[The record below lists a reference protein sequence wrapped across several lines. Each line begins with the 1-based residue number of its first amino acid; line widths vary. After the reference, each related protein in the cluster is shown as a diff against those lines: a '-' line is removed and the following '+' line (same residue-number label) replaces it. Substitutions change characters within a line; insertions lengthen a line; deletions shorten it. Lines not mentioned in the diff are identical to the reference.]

1 MYIEG
6 NASKLVYITVQNIY
20 QLLGSYLT
28 ILKSICNKKLRSH
41 KSQLL
46 LLIVFIRKWIFNTNI
61 IVVVGLLQNEVGLE
75 VDTLVVS
82 KLSLD
87 NSY

>member
-1 MYIEG
+1 MTIEG
-6 NASKLVYITVQNIY
+6 NASKTCIHHSTKYLAIIR
-20 QLLGSYLT
+20 LLLNNFKVNLKQKA
-28 ILKSICNKKLRSH
+28 LKSK
-41 KSQLL
+41 LL
-46 LLIVFIRKWIFNTNI
+46 LSIVFIRKWIFNTNI
-61 IVVVGLLQNEVGLE
+61 KVVVCLLQNEVGLE